1 MRAAFTLIE
10 MLTSVA
16 VLIIVLGLMVS
27 LARNVRDQS
36 AQVLTKQILRQLAA
50 LMDEYAHA
58 NDQQLPPVTAI
69 IPGGTSIKPE
79 EPALELLAR
88 RNNEEFVRA
97 LRPALARLEQTRRPR
112 GGDDVANPDVGLT
125 TTTTPA
131 SAAPRAPS
139 FIGQLPVSVY
149 DGVTL
154 RDAWG
159 SPIVFMPAQQRW
171 IGMAP
176 KNPEGASAFFF
187 SAGPDRQYLSRDDNL
202 YSYETVAGEP

>member
-1 MRAAFTLIE
+1 

-58 NDQQLPPVTAI
+58 NDRRLPPVTPI

-97 LRPALARLEQTRRPR
+97 LRPALARLEQKRAPRP
-112 GGDDVANPDVGLT
+112 GDAGASSITATAPANP
-125 TTTTPA
+125 TPR
-131 SAAPRAPS
+131 PPS

-171 IGMAP
+171 IGMAESARP
-176 KNPEGASAFFF
+176 ASG
-187 SAGPDRQYLSRDDNL
+187 SVD
-202 YSYETVAGEP
+202 V